1 MDDKPPSFPRHGTTP
16 VQVPL
21 TDRLVLRL
29 PEAVQYCGLSRSTL
43 YALIADKR
51 LKSMKVAGCR
61 VIPVEE
67 LRRFMFE
74 EGAHE

>member
-1 MDDKPPSFPRHGTTP
+1 MDNEPLSFPRHGTTP

-21 TDRLVLRL
+21 SDRLVLRL

-51 LKSMKVAGCR
+51 LKS
-61 VIPVEE
+61 I
-67 LRRFMFE
+67 
-74 EGAHE
+74 